1 MPNDTYVY
9 FVVYKDLITNTER
22 VEKGSVQVVR

>member
-22 VEKGSVQVVR
+22 IEKGSVEAN

>member
-9 FVVYKDLITNTER
+9 LVVYKDLITNAER